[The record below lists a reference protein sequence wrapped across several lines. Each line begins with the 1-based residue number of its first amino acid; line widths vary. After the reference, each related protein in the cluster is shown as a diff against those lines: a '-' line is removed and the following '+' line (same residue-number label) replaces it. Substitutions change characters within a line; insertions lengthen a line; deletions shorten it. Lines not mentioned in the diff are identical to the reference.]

1 MIGRHRPARA
11 LDSCGRIAGHRS
23 ALSARPSQRALTLS
37 PRSLRLG
44 GEMPAPRMVKC
55 RACGHAISAAA
66 ARCPS
71 CGHPRTASGNPAGV
85 VVVLAILAGLGYYG
99 WVKVTDFFTAPPTQ
113 DAPTQATQ
121 PAASDPDAPK
131 VIAAQTYG
139 CVTPQEFW
147 RGKMLVIQNDREAF
161 GEYLAD
167 AIARGRLQG
176 RAGSFEGK
184 PGIALDRRIVP
195 AVTSAAHHSVM

>member
-1 MIGRHRPARA
+1 M
-11 LDSCGRIAGHRS
+11 
-23 ALSARPSQRALTLS
+23 
-37 PRSLRLG
+37 
-44 GEMPAPRMVKC
+44 
-55 RACGHAISAAA
+55 
-66 ARCPS
+66 
-71 CGHPRTASGNPAGV
+71 

-167 AIARGRLQG
+167 AIARGRCAPLSPGAAVFVSDFDTVEGYKVVQVHLKGSPELLWIGASSLQ
-176 RAGSFEGK
+176 
-184 PGIALDRRIVP
+184 
-195 AVTSAAHHSVM
+195 